1 MGTTLDGPELSIQE
15 VTRVTGTTSRT
26 LRHYDA
32 LGLLRPSRVGA
43 GGSRWYGPTEL
54 LRLQR
59 ILVLRGLGLPLSVIG
74 RVVDDDEDEVAA
86 LRAHLDQLR
95 AEQQRIARQVRS
107 VRRTITALDEGGPIM
122 AEEMFD
128 GFDHTVYQEEVEQRW
143 GKKAYQE
150 SDAWWSSL
158 SPAEQTDFQ
167 TRAKELSDAWVAAS
181 QSGQS
186 PDSDE
191 AQALAQQHVDWLS
204 AIPGTPGHGSG
215 AVDKAYLLGL
225 ADMYVADPRFAQG
238 YNGATGATW
247 VRDAIRTWVDRH

>member
-1 MGTTLDGPELSIQE
+1 MSTTLDELELSIQE

-26 LRHYDA
+26 LRHYDE

-43 GGSRWYGPTEL
+43 GGLRWYGSTEL
-54 LRLQR
+54 MRLQR
-59 ILVLRGLGLPLSVIG
+59 ILVLRSLGLSLSVIG
-74 RVVDDDEDEVAA
+74 RVVDDDEDESDA

-95 AEQQRIARQVRS
+95 AEQQRIERQMRS

-128 GFDHTVYQEEVEQRW
+128 GFDHTEYREEVEQRW

-150 SDAWWSSL
+150 SDAWWTSL
-158 SPAEQTDFQ
+158 SSAEQATFQ
-167 TRAKELSDAWVAAS
+167 TEAKGLSDAWVAGS

-191 AQALAQQHVDWLS
+191 AQALAQRHVDWLTG
-204 AIPGTPGHGSG
+204 IPGTPGHGSG
-215 AVDKAYLLGL
+215 TVDKAYLLGL
-225 ADMYVADPRFAQG
+225 ADMYVADPRFAKS
-238 YNGATGATW
+238 YNGAVGATW
-247 VRDAIRTWVDRH
+247 VRDAIRTWVERH